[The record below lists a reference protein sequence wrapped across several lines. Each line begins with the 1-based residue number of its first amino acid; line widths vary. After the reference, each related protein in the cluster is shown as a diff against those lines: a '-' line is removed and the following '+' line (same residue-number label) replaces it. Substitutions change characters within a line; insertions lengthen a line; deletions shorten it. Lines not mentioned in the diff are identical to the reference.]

1 MTTHAFTGNLT
12 YDLYVI
18 QNTTRRPSKFNTGSQ
33 QDVYHGYLKI
43 DIRDVYTLRHE

>member
-1 MTTHAFTGNLT
+1 MLYKIPHADRQNL
-12 YDLYVI
+12 I
-18 QNTTRRPSKFNTGSQ
+18 QEVHSAGSQ